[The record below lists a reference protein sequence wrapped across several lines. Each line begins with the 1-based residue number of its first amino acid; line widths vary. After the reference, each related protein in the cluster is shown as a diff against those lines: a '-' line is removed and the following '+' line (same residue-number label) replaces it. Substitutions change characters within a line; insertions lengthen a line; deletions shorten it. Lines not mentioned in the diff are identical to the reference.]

1 VTAVAL
7 RAALTL
13 ADVLAATHGA
23 LAAPAAQEIALASV
37 SIDSRTIEAGALFVA
52 VKGPRFDGHDFLAEA
67 AAKGAAAALVHRDAP
82 APAGLPLV
90 RVADTTRGLSDL
102 ARHVRREA
110 ALPVVGVTGSVGK
123 TTTKDMTAHLLATR
137 GPVLKTE
144 GNLNNQ
150 YGLPLTLLRLRPEHT
165 AAVLEMGMSAPG
177 EIRALSRLA
186 EPDVATITRVA
197 PVHLEFFPS
206 VDAIA
211 AAKAE
216 ILEGLRAGGT
226 AVLNGD
232 DPRVRAIGE
241 RFPGRVVWFGRD
253 RRHHVSAQNER
264 GIAPSP
270 GLSSRGAPS
279 PSGDEPRGV
288 RTESRDKGSAVPADP
303 SGPVPSKALGMTFD
317 LCVAGRS
324 VEVALPLVGPHFV
337 TSFLAAAAAAHVLGI
352 TPEAMT
358 EAATSLRPARHRGEV
373 RRLGEEVVLLDDCYN
388 SSPEALEAAVVAL
401 GLAPGRRRV
410 AVLGDMLELG
420 PTGPLL
426 HRERGRALVGRVDAL
441 AVVGPLAR
449 EILAGAR
456 EAGFPPASLHDFAAA
471 AEAAAAVPDLVR
483 PGDAVLVKGSRG
495 VRLETVVD
503 AIVARFGEG
512 RA

>member
-13 ADVLAATHGA
+13 ADVLAGTGGA
-23 LAAPAAQEIALASV
+23 LASPAPAALALASV
-37 SIDSRTIEAGALFVA
+37 SIDSRTVEPGALFVA
-52 VKGPRFDGHDFLAEA
+52 VRGPRLDGHDFLAEA
-67 AAKGAAAALVHRDAP
+67 AARGAAAALVHRDAP

-90 RVADTTRGLSDL
+90 RVADTTRSLADL
-102 ARHVRREA
+102 ARHVRRGA

-150 YGLPLTLLRLRPEHT
+150 YGLPLTLLRLRPEHA

-177 EIRALSRLA
+177 EIRALSTLA
-186 EPDVATITRVA
+186 EPDVAVITRVA

-216 ILEGLRAGGT
+216 ILEGLRPGGT

-241 RFPGRVVWFGRD
+241 RFSGRVAWFGRS
-253 RRHHVSAQNER
+253 RRCEVRAEEER
-264 GIAPSP
+264 TSMDGPS
-270 GLSSRGAPS
+270 L
-279 PSGDEPRGV
+279 
-288 RTESRDKGSAVPADP
+288 
-303 SGPVPSKALGMTFD
+303 GPVPARNGQAVD
-317 LCVAGRS
+317 AAGDQPRATRVS
-324 VEVALPLVGPHFV
+324 RGSGPGTRFRLHVGGQAVDVALPLAGPHFV
-337 TSFLAAAAAAHVLGI
+337 SNFLAAAAAAHVLGV
-352 TPEAMT
+352 PLAAMA
-358 EAATSLRPARHRGEV
+358 EAAATLHPARHRGEV
-373 RRLGEEVVLLDDCYN
+373 RRLGEGVTLLDDCYN

-401 GLAPGRRRV
+401 GLLPGERRV

-420 PTGPLL
+420 PSGPAL
-426 HRERGRALVGRVDAL
+426 HHAAGLSLAGRVDVVAG
-441 AVVGPLAR
+441 VGPLAQ
-449 EILAGAR
+449 EIVEGAR
-456 EAGFPPASLHDFAAA
+456 AAGLAPGALFRFDDAG
-471 AEAAAAVPDLVR
+471 AAAAVVGALVR
-483 PGDAVLVKGSRG
+483 PGDAVLVKASRG
-495 VRLETVVD
+495 VRLEAVAD
-503 AIVARFGEG
+503 ALLARFGEG

>member
-1 VTAVAL
+1 VSAVAL

-13 ADVLAATHGA
+13 ADVLAATGGT
-23 LAAPAAQEIALASV
+23 LAAPAAHELALTSV
-37 SIDSRTIEAGALFVA
+37 SIDSRTLEAGALFVA
-52 VKGPRFDGHDFLAEA
+52 VKGPRFDGHDFLAA
-67 AAKGAAAALVHRDAP
+67 AAARGARAALVHRDAP
-82 APAGLPLV
+82 APAGLALV
-90 RVADTTRGLSDL
+90 RVADTAAGLSDL

-150 YGLPLTLLRLRPEHT
+150 YGLPLTLLRLRPEHA
-165 AAVLEMGMSAPG
+165 AAVVEMGMSAPG

-216 ILEGLRAGGT
+216 ILEGLRPGGA

-241 RFPGRVVWFGRD
+241 GFGGRVVWFGRD
-253 RRHHVSAQNER
+253 RRHDVSAGGWR
-264 GIAPSP
+264 GT
-270 GLSSRGAPS
+270 
-279 PSGDEPRGV
+279 V
-288 RTESRDKGSAVPADP
+288 F
-303 SGPVPSKALGMTFD
+303 GMRFD
-317 LCVAGRS
+317 LRLGGRT
-324 VEVALPLVGPHFV
+324 VEVALPLPGPHFV
-337 TSFLAAAAAAHVLGI
+337 TSFLAAAAAAHLLGI
-352 TPEAMT
+352 APEAMA
-358 EAATSLRPARHRGEV
+358 EAATSLRPASHRGEV
-373 RRLGEEVVLLDDCYN
+373 RRLGDEVVLLDDCYN

-401 GLAPGRRRV
+401 TLAPGRRRV

-420 PTGPLL
+420 PTGPML
-426 HRERGRALVGRVDAL
+426 HHAAGQSLAGRVDL
-441 AVVGPLAR
+441 VVGVGALAR
-449 EILAGAR
+449 EIVEGAR
-456 EAGFPPASLHDFAAA
+456 QAGVPVASLHRFATSSDAA
-471 AEAAAAVPDLVR
+471 SAVPDLLM

-495 VRLETVVD
+495 VRLEAVVD